1 MNASALLPNITE
13 DYYYYYK
20 NEFYFQP
27 WHDDEYGNRFCDIGI
42 NIPVNTYELL
52 VTLRYAIPAFII
64 VISYSVV
71 FVKLCVRRK
80 SHLVHASTQNS
91 KKQQEATAKL
101 QLMLMVDA
109 FLTLATWLPNTMYY
123 TVVQYQNKPPEFTE
137 EEFVVE
143 VVLAGLTCT
152 NAFSTPL
159 VYLTFNNYFRMDM
172 KLLFNRLPCCKH
184 RPKATSVTA
193 KLAENC
199 NHSASQSSSAKQ
211 NSTRKSSQQ
220 TASTQA
226 TVAIIEEKQSVR

>member
-1 MNASALLPNITE
+1 MPTIPLTRTKEGCWGKMP
-13 DYYYYYK
+13 
-20 NEFYFQP
+20 
-27 WHDDEYGNRFCDIGI
+27 DEYGNRFCDIGI

-80 SHLVHASTQNS
+80 SNLVRKSSHTTQ
-91 KKQQEATAKL
+91 KKKEATAKL
-101 QLMLMVDA
+101 QLMLMMDA

-137 EEFVVE
+137 EEFVRE
-143 VVLAGLTCT
+143 VILAGLTCT

-172 KLLFNRLPCCKH
+172 KLLFNRLPCCKR
-184 RPKATSVTA
+184 RPKATSMTA
-193 KLAENC
+193 KLAKNF
-199 NHSASQSSSAKQ
+199 NPSASQSSSAKQ
-211 NSTRKSSQQ
+211 NSTKESSQQ

-226 TVAIIEEKQSVR
+226 TVAIIEEKQTVT